1 MIDRVLESTVAGKL
15 DSGKAII
22 IVGARQTGKTTLV
35 RRVLDG
41 REYLFLNGDDPSVRA
56 VLTDANSQQIR
67 RLLAG
72 HQIVFLD
79 EAQRIPRIGITL
91 KIITDQFPD
100 VRLLV
105 SASSSFDMGQEL
117 NEPLTGRKWEYTLFP
132 VSWEEF
138 EDHVGYLPAEQQLE
152 TRLIY
157 GSYPE
162 IVASPGEERERLQ
175 QLVGSYL
182 YRDILAYSGIRKPE
196 VLDHLLQALAF
207 QVGGEV
213 NYNELSQT
221 IGLNKGTV
229 ADYIDILEKGYV
241 VFRLSSFSRN
251 LRNEIKRT
259 RKIYFYDNGVRNAVV
274 GNFQPIEL
282 RPDKGALWENFL
294 VSERRKHNVYQKT
307 GARMSF
313 WRTRQK
319 QEIDYVEEL
328 DGRIAAYEFKWKSR
342 PPRIS
347 SSFLSTYRA
356 EGHVVHRQNFRE
368 FVRSDAEG

>member
-221 IGLNKGTV
+221 ISLNKGTV

-319 QEIDYVEEL
+319 QKIDYVEEL

-368 FVRSDAEG
+368 FVRADAEG